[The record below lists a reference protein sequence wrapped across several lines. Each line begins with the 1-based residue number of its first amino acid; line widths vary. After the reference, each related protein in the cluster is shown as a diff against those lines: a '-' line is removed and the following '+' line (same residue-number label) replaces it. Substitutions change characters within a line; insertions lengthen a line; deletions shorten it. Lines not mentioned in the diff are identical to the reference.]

1 MTIKP
6 KLSINPS
13 FPRRRE
19 SSEILSSAVELL
31 FVIPAQAGI
40 QQGQTSREAG
50 KTGMLSRFA
59 GVFFNHLDSRLRG
72 NDEFFGLMGN
82 LG

>member
-40 QQGQTSREAG
+40 QQGQTSRKAD
-50 KTGMLSRFA
+50 KTGMLPRFA
-59 GVFFNHLDSRLRG
+59 GIYNHLDSRLRG
-72 NDEFFGLMGN
+72 NDEFFGLMDNPG
-82 LG
+82 